1 MSARPPSLT
10 RSEVRGADVPS
21 TLPGDARVADAI
33 AAEQTRLLYRQSPS
47 SLLAAALICVVLM
60 TVLWEGVPTAPL
72 LLWGAATLGVT
83 AIRWRL
89 VRRFA
94 EVDPPA
100 QELPHWRQWH
110 RIGTVAAG
118 IGWGIAGT
126 GLLGGGDTRDAFLAI
141 VLAGTCA
148 GAVATLTP
156 VPRLYP
162 LLVVPALLPFVVT
175 MLARGDAEHFAL
187 GALAMLYLATM
198 LKVSARLSASI
209 ETSLALRFDNQ
220 RLAEESVEAAGRLA
234 RNNEALELEVAER
247 RAAQDVLRR
256 SEQKLRLHALQAPLA
271 FIEWD
276 LGLRVIE
283 WNPAA
288 ERIFGF
294 ARHDAVGRRAS
305 QLIAAP
311 NTCDAVARLWKRL
324 LDERRPERIVL
335 DNRTA
340 DGRIITCE
348 WYYTPLVDADG
359 RVLSVITLAQDVTE
373 TRATEQRLKFLA
385 YHDDLTGLPNRAL
398 FQDRLQHAVAEA
410 RRTGRA
416 VGVLLLDLDHFKGVN
431 DTLGHD
437 AGDRVLAEAAERLGA
452 CIRESDTVARFG
464 GDEFAVLLGDLA
476 EPANAFAIAQKLLD
490 ACSTPFAPAA
500 GHEVFLGASVGVT
513 FFPTDS
519 DDPETLVKQADSAL
533 HHAKAQG
540 RNNFQFYSAEFTA
553 RAQARI
559 VVEAGLRRALERGEF
574 VLHYQPKVD
583 APTGRVT
590 GMEALI
596 RWQHPERGL
605 LAPGE
610 FIAVAEDSGLIVP
623 IGAWVLEEACRQ
635 ARAWRDGGLPPLR
648 LAVNLSPRQFRQK
661 ALVDRIG
668 AVLDRT
674 GFPAALLELEITESV
689 LMDQDARVSEVFTGL
704 KALGVSISI
713 DDFGTGYSSLS
724 YLRRFPV
731 DTLKI
736 DRSFVREVP
745 VNLDDVAIVR
755 AVISM
760 ARSLRLTTV
769 AEGVE
774 TEDQMR
780 FLRAE
785 GCDGLQGWLHGRPMP
800 PDEFARLVNLR
811 ARVANL

>member
-1 MSARPPSLT
+1 MSSPRFLSSTELRSALGRTDAAEGARIAH
-10 RSEVRGADVPS
+10 EV
-21 TLPGDARVADAI
+21 
-33 AAEQTRLLYRQSPS
+33 AAEQIRLLFRQSPS
-47 SLLAAALICVVLM
+47 PLAASALICVVIV
-60 TVLWEGVPTAPL
+60 TVLWDSVATAPL
-72 LLWGAATLGVT
+72 LGWSGLTLAVTGA
-83 AIRWRL
+83 RWRL
-89 VRRFA
+89 VQRFHEADSDVAHLRRWL
-94 EVDPPA
+94 D
-100 QELPHWRQWH
+100 WH
-110 RIGTVAAG
+110 RVGTACAG
-118 IGWGIAGT
+118 LCWGLAGA
-126 GLLGGGDTRDAFLAI
+126 GLAGGGESREAFLAI
-141 VLAGTCA
+141 VLAGVCA
-148 GAVATLTP
+148 GAVPTLSP
-156 VPRLYP
+156 VPRVYP
-162 LLVVPALLPFVVT
+162 VFVLPALLPFVFA
-175 MLARGDAEHFAL
+175 MLTRGDAQHFAMGVL
-187 GALAMLYLATM
+187 ALLYLATM
-198 LKVSARLSASI
+198 LKVSTRLAANI
-209 ETSLALRFDNQ
+209 EQSLALRFEND
-220 RLAEESVEAAGRLA
+220 RLVEESVQAAERLA

-276 LGLRVIE
+276 LNLRAIE

-294 ARHDAVGRRAS
+294 TRDQAIGRRAS

-311 NTCDAVARLWKRL
+311 NICDEVGRLWKRL

-340 DGRIITCE
+340 DGRAITCE
-348 WYYTPLVDADG
+348 WYYTPLIDSEG
-359 RVLSVITLAQDVTE
+359 RVLSVITLAQDITE

-385 YHDDLTGLPNRAL
+385 YHDELTGLPNRAL
-398 FQDRLQHAVAEA
+398 FHDRLHHVVTEA
-410 RRTGRA
+410 RRTGRS
-416 VGVLLLDLDHFKGVN
+416 VGVLLLDLDHFKHVN

-437 AGDRVLAEAAERLGA
+437 AGDRVLREAAARIGA
-452 CIRESDTVARFG
+452 CLRESDTVARFG

-476 EPANAFAIAQKLLD
+476 EPANAFTIAQKLLD
-490 ACSTPFAPAA
+490 ACGAPFAPAD
-500 GHEVFLGASVGVT
+500 HDVFLGASIGIT
-513 FFPTDS
+513 FFPADG
-519 DDPETLVKQADSAL
+519 DHPDVLVKQADSAL
-533 HHAKAQG
+533 HHAKNQG
-540 RNNFQFYSAEFTA
+540 RNNFQFYSTEFTA
-553 RAQARI
+553 RAQARL

-605 LAPGE
+605 LAPGD
-610 FIAVAEDSGLIVP
+610 FIHVAEDSGLIVP
-623 IGAWVLEEACRQ
+623 IGAWVLHEACRQ
-635 ARAWRDGGLPPLR
+635 AQAWRDLGLPVLK
-648 LAVNLSPRQFRQK
+648 LAVNLSPRQFRQPT
-661 ALVDRIG
+661 LVERIRDTL
-668 AVLDRT
+668 ATT
-674 GFPAALLELEITESV
+674 GFAAHCLELEITESV
-689 LMDQDARVSEVFTGL
+689 LMDHDARVADVFAGL

-785 GCDGLQGWLHGRPMP
+785 GCDGFQGWLHGRPMP
-800 PDEFARLVNLR
+800 ADEFARLVVLR
-811 ARVANL
+811 ARVATL